1 MVAGCEGDLRLERA
15 RRRRPRRSD
24 MTRRWESDGL
34 DPVGARDHARGSK
47 DAPVTL
53 VKYGDYECPYCGEA
67 HPVLKELQERV
78 GEQVRFVFRHFPL
91 DTVHSRARRAAQA
104 AEAAASQDRFWEMHD
119 LLYERQD
126 DLGEEDLMRH
136 AAELGLDL
144 VRFEEDLANDN
155 HAWRIEEDRLGGDRA
170 GVRGTPT
177 LFVNGDRYTGPM
189 DLDGLLAAVEKAAI
203 SPSASL
209 GEGGVAERTG
219 PLADLLDE
227 VCSERRGVNNRT
239 LKRVVNLA
247 VEIAREG
254 REGRKIGT
262 LFVVGDSEAVL
273 EHSRPMIL
281 DPLYGHPQES
291 KRIEDSDLRET
302 LKELAQLDGAFV
314 VSDEGVVISAARYID
329 AASDHLE
336 LPLGLGSRHV
346 AAASVSSRTE
356 AVAVGVSESSTVRM
370 FDDGE
375 LVAEIVP
382 ELWLLG
388 GFGSY
393 PNGSSMGRESRR
405 STL

>member
-1 MVAGCEGDLRLERA
+1 M
-15 RRRRPRRSD
+15 
-24 MTRRWESDGL
+24 RRWESDRLEPIGT
-34 DPVGARDHARGSK
+34 RDHARGPK

-53 VKYGDYECPYCGEA
+53 LKYGDYECPYCGEA

-78 GEQVRFVFRHFPL
+78 GQQVRFVFRHFPL
-91 DTVHSRARRAAQA
+91 DSAHPRARRAAQA
-104 AEAAASQDRFWEMHD
+104 AEAAASQGRFWEMHD
-119 LLYERQD
+119 LLYERQGE
-126 DLGEEDLMRH
+126 LGEEDLMGY

-144 VRFEEDLANDN
+144 QRFEEDLANDH

-177 LFVNGDRYTGPM
+177 LFVNGVRYTGTL
-189 DLDGLLAAVEKAAI
+189 DLDRLLTAVEEAT
-203 SPSASL
+203 SSFSASL
-209 GEGGVAERTG
+209 GEGGMTERIG
-219 PLADLLDE
+219 PLAHLLDE

-239 LKRVVNLA
+239 LRRVVNLA

-273 EHSRPMIL
+273 KHSRPMIL
-281 DPLYGHPQES
+281 DPLYGHPHES
-291 KRIEDSDLRET
+291 KRIVDPNLRET

-314 VSDEGVVISAARYID
+314 VSDEGVVLSAARYID
-329 AASDHLE
+329 ATSNHLE

-356 AVAVGVSESSTVRM
+356 AVSVAVSESSTVRM

-375 LVAEIVP
+375 LVSEIVP

-388 GFGSY
+388 GHGSY
-393 PNGSSMGRESRR
+393 LDGSSMGR
-405 STL
+405 

>member
-1 MVAGCEGDLRLERA
+1 MRGWEGG
-15 RRRRPRRSD
+15 
-24 MTRRWESDGL
+24 GL
-34 DPVGARDHARGSK
+34 DPVGTRDHARGPK

-67 HPVLKELQERV
+67 HPVLKELMERL

-91 DTVHSRARRAAQA
+91 DSVHPCARRAAQA
-104 AEAAASQDRFWEMHD
+104 AEAAASQGRFWEMHD
-119 LLYERQD
+119 LLYEHQD
-126 DLGEEDLMRH
+126 ELGEEDLMRY
-136 AAELGLDL
+136 AAELELDL
-144 VRFEEDLANDN
+144 RRFEEDLTNDN

-170 GVRGTPT
+170 GVRGTPA
-177 LFVNGDRYTGPM
+177 LFVNGVRYAGPM
-189 DLDGLLAAVEKAAI
+189 DLDGLLAAVEDAAG
-203 SPSASL
+203 SPGASL
-209 GEGGVAERTG
+209 GARGVFERTG
-219 PLADLLDE
+219 PLAELLDE
-227 VCSERRGVNNRT
+227 VCSERRGVNNTT
-239 LKRVVNLA
+239 LRRVVNLA

-262 LFVVGDSEAVL
+262 LFVVGDSAAVL
-273 EHSRPMIL
+273 GHSRPMIL
-281 DPLYGHPQES
+281 DPLYGHPHES
-291 KRIEDSDLRET
+291 KRIEDPDLRET

-314 VSDEGVVISAARYID
+314 VSDEGVILSGARYID

-356 AVAVGVSESSTVRM
+356 AVAVAVSESSTVRM

-393 PNGSSMGRESRR
+393 PNGSSMGRETRR
-405 STL
+405 SIL